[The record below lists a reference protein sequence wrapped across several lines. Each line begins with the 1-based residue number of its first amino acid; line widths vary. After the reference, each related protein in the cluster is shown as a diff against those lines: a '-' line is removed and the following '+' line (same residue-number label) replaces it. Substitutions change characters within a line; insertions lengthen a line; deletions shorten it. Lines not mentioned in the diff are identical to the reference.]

1 MALELEI
8 VSHGEAETHALASK
22 LVPLLKPGDLLV
34 LKGELGA
41 GKTVFVRGLAEALGL
56 DMDTVNSPS
65 YTIVNEYLGERPLFH
80 FDLYRVQDPSELYE
94 IGWDDYLQRQGLI
107 VVEWG
112 DNTAECLSS
121 TYYMVD
127 FCIVDETT
135 RLINL
140 THVET

>member
-1 MALELEI
+1 MNI

-22 LVPLLKPGDLLV
+22 LGPLFKPGDLLV

-56 DMDTVNSPS
+56 DSDAVNSPS
-65 YTIVNEYLGERPLFH
+65 YTIVNEYLGEHPLFH
-80 FDLYRVQDPSELYE
+80 FDLYRVMDPSELYE

-112 DNTAECLSS
+112 DRAAECLPKE
-121 TYYMVD
+121 YYLVD
-127 FCIVDETT
+127 FSIVDDNT
-135 RLINL
+135 RQINL
-140 THVET
+140 THVTS

>member
-1 MALELEI
+1 MAIEMKI
-8 VSHGEAETHALASK
+8 VSHSESETHALASK
-22 LVPLLKPGDLLV
+22 LVPLFKPGDLLV

-56 DMDTVNSPS
+56 DAEAVNSPS

-80 FDLYRVQDPSELYE
+80 FDLYRLQDPSELYE

-112 DNTAECLSS
+112 DKAAECLPSA
-121 TYYMVD
+121 YYLLD
-127 FCIVDETT
+127 FSIVDEQT
-135 RLINL
+135 RQINL
-140 THVET
+140 THVKS

>member
-1 MALELEI
+1 MAIELEI

-41 GKTVFVRGLAEALGL
+41 GKTVFVRGLAQALGL
-56 DMDTVNSPS
+56 DMDAVNSPS

-80 FDLYRVQDPSELYE
+80 FDLYRVMDTSELYE
-94 IGWDDYLQRQGLI
+94 IGWDDYLQREGLI

-112 DNTAECLSS
+112 DKAAECLPS
-121 TYYMVD
+121 TYYVVE
-127 FCIVDETT
+127 FQIIDEQT
-135 RLINL
+135 RRINL
-140 THVET
+140 THVGS

>member
-1 MALELEI
+1 MPIEMKM
-8 VSHGEAETHALASK
+8 VSHGEAETHALALK
-22 LVPLLKPGDLLV
+22 LVPLLRPGDLLV

-41 GKTVFVRGLAEALGL
+41 GKTVFVRGMAEALGL
-56 DMDTVNSPS
+56 DPEAVNSPS

-112 DNTAECLSS
+112 EKAAECLPRE
-121 TYYMVD
+121 YYLIAFLIID
-127 FCIVDETT
+127 DQT
-135 RLINL
+135 RQINL
-140 THVET
+140 THVKS